1 MAVNDPIKIITTDN
15 LNRFKDNLN
24 LGSGSGESIQV
35 SSMPTASSTLLGKIR
50 QFVGTTTNDFTNG
63 YFYKCVEG
71 STSGTYEWVAVDV
84 LDLSNK
90 QDIIQVTTMPTASQ
104 DLEGKV
110 LQYVGASISNSYQK
124 GWFYI
129 CDINP
134 FAGGAY
140 TWSPII
146 VDDVNNYNSPVTSR
160 AVYAVTSALQKKI
173 TRSAQITIATSAWN
187 STTKQ
192 CTIQISPSVDDLGRS
207 VIDIETGE
215 NSTWDDCGVYM
226 LSYTIAN
233 YLSGSLPPIT
243 AVTFECDEVP
253 SEDLHFYITS
263 MEVN

>member
-1 MAVNDPIKIITTDN
+1 
-15 LNRFKDNLN
+15 
-24 LGSGSGESIQV
+24 
-35 SSMPTASSTLLGKIR
+35 MPTASQDLLGEIR
-50 QFVGTTTNDFTNG
+50 QFVGTTTNDYMNG

-71 STSGTYEWVAVDV
+71 STTGTYEWEAVNVQAGGSQVQADWNQSNSSAVDYIKNKP
-84 LDLSNK
+84 DLSTK
-90 QDIIQVTTMPTASQ
+90 QDVIQVTTMPTASQ

-110 LQYVGASISNSYQK
+110 LQYVGANVSNSYQK

-129 CDINP
+129 CGFDP
-134 FAGGAY
+134 FSGEY
-140 TWSPII
+140 EWISII
-146 VDDVNNYNSPVTSR
+146 VDKVDNYGSPVTSR

-173 TRSAQITIATSAWN
+173 TRSTQITIPTSAWN

-192 CTIQISPSVDDLGRS
+192 CTIQISPTVYDLGRS

-226 LSYTIAN
+226 LSYTGGN

-253 SEDLHFYITS
+253 DEALHFYITS